1 MKNKYIQPGKRFM
14 DIAYLRDG
22 DIIHT
27 GESLV
32 LALLLH
38 AKGKSRRGQDEMS
51 HLSKMMNDPNTRR

>member
-1 MKNKYIQPGKRFM
+1 M

-22 DIIHT
+22 NILHT

-38 AKGKSRRGQDEMS
+38 AKGKTVRGKDEMS
-51 HLSKMMNDPNTRR
+51 HLSKMMNDPNARR